1 MGMYDHLKIDC
12 KWILGDNMFIHD
24 IEFSYQTKSFDCNM
38 NGYIVDNNGEL
49 WMMPRGASGHTYPYS
64 YTGEIRFYDDDHE
77 FVAWCVDGV
86 VKEVVYVGGV

>member
-1 MGMYDHLKIDC
+1 MGMFDYLKIDP
-12 KWILGDNMFIHD
+12 KWIPEYKRNTSELFP
-24 IEFSYQTKSFDCNM
+24 YQTKSFGCNM

-64 YTGEIRFYDDDHE
+64 YTGEIRFCDDDHE

-86 VKEVVYVGGV
+86 VKEVVYVGWV

>member
-1 MGMYDHLKIDC
+1 MGMFDYVRIDH
-12 KWILGDNMFIHD
+12 KWIPGDKRNTSELFP
-24 IEFSYQTKSFDCNM
+24 YQTKSFDCNM

-49 WMMPRGASGHTYPYS
+49 CMMPRGASGHTYPYS